1 MSNKLKTIAIVQARL
16 SSSRLPRK
24 VLMKLDDRNTTIDY
38 VVMQL
43 QHSKLLDGIIVA
55 TSNLE
60 EDNAIEDAMTKL
72 GIPCYRGD
80 LKNTLDRYYQCAT
93 KFNVDIIVRIPAD
106 KPLIDPHLVDDAI
119 SKFDPTKYDYISNW
133 LEPNVPS
140 GTEVEIFTF
149 SALEKAWKEA
159 NTDYQ
164 KEHVSP
170 YFYQNPDKFR
180 IFDLKYHSYPTDL
193 KYSLDTA
200 EDLEFIRLLIKQIHK
215 KPILTE
221 DIIKF
226 QKSRK
231 NSAQNV

>member
-1 MSNKLKTIAIVQARL
+1 MSNKLKIIAIVQARL
-16 SSSRLPRK
+16 SSSRLQGK
-24 VLMKLDDRNTTIDY
+24 VLMKLDDKKTTLDY
-38 VVMQL
+38 VIMQL

-60 EDNAIEDAMTKL
+60 QDNAIEDAVIKL
-72 GIPCYRGD
+72 GITCYRGD

-93 KFNVDIIVRIPAD
+93 KFNVDVIVRIPAD
-106 KPLIDPHLVDDAI
+106 KPLIDPQLVDDAI
-119 SKFDPTKYDYISNW
+119 SKFDTTKYDYLSNW

-226 QKSRK
+226 HKSR
-231 NSAQNV
+231 NSSAQNG